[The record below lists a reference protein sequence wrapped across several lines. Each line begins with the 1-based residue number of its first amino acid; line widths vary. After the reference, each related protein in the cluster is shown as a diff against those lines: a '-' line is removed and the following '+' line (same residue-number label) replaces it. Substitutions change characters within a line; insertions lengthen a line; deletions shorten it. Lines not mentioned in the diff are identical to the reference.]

1 MAPCWL
7 VGSVFALHYTGGSY
21 SQFIAKLRSSS
32 SKLSAVQLCSSTQL
46 VSAMPPKNGV
56 TTRYVAPLPGVHT
69 QLLVIEL
76 A

>member
-21 SQFIAKLRSSS
+21 SQFIAKLSSS
-32 SKLSAVQLCSSTQL
+32 SKLSAVQLCSRQL

-56 TTRYVAPLPGVHT
+56 TTRYVAPLPGVHS